1 MCVETPCPAIKIL
14 CLYPFDFIFYS
25 LCMRCPFKAKALKSE
40 RRMEKAKLNSK
51 MLWWV
56 VCWASTN
63 LIELLNSHVWL
74 LALLN
79 ILIQHEN
86 LRNRF
91 NR

>member
-1 MCVETPCPAIKIL
+1 MLISIRFHIL
-14 CLYPFDFIFYS
+14 FIMY
-25 LCMRCPFKAKALKSE
+25 ALSIQSE
-40 RRMEKAKLNSK
+40 GAEERAENGKAKLNSK

-79 ILIQHEN
+79 ILIQPEN